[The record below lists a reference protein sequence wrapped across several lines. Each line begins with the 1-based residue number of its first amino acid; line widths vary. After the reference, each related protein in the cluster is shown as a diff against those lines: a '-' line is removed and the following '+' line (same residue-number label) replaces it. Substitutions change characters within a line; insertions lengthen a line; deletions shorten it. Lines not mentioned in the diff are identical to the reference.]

1 MTPDLKPLD
10 QQVMVITGATSGN
23 GLATAR
29 MAADRGAS
37 LVLAARSEGAL
48 DELTHE
54 IAEQGGDAV
63 YVVADVSD
71 PEDVEQIAAVAED
84 SYGGFDTWV
93 NNAGKFIYGR
103 LDETPIDD
111 MRELFEVNVW
121 GLLYGSLVAAEHFRD
136 RGSGAIINVGSVV
149 SERAMILQGAYTASK
164 HAVKGFTDTLRME
177 LEEEGAP
184 VSVTLVKPAA
194 IDTPYAEH
202 AKNYTDS
209 QVTLPPP
216 VYAPETVARTICHA
230 AEHPERDVYV
240 GGAAKNMAQMEY
252 YAPGLL
258 DTIMERLFVG
268 LQKRDRPPRP
278 PAENA
283 FDQPSGEL
291 KERGDH
297 GGHVAKRSLYTRF
310 ATSGVSGKTVG
321 ALAVVAAAGY
331 ALYRAAREDESRSQR
346 RVDADSNER
355 GRRPRGMVTKRR

>member
-10 QQVMVITGATSGN
+10 EQVMVITGATSGN

-37 LVLAARSEGAL
+37 LVLAARSENAL

-54 IAEQGGDAV
+54 IADEGGDAV

-71 PEDVEQIAAVAED
+71 RNDVEQIAAVAED
-84 SYGGFDTWV
+84 TYGGFDTWV

-103 LDETPIDD
+103 LDETPVSD

-121 GLLYGSLVAAEHFRD
+121 GVLYGSLVAAEHLKD
-136 RGSGAIINVGSVV
+136 RGGGAIINVGSVL
-149 SERAMILQGAYTASK
+149 SERGMILQGAYTASK
-164 HAVKGFTDTLRME
+164 HAVKGFTDVLRME
-177 LEEEGAP
+177 LEAEGAP

-194 IDTPYAEH
+194 IDTPYPEH

-216 VYAPETVARTICHA
+216 VYAPETVARAICHA
-230 AEHPERDVYV
+230 AETPERDIYV
-240 GGAAKNMAQMEY
+240 GGAAKHMAQMEY

-258 DTIMERLFVG
+258 DKIMEKLFVG

-283 FDQPSGEL
+283 FDQPSDDL

-297 GGHVAKRSLYTRF
+297 EGHVAERSLYTRL
-310 ATSGVSGKTVG
+310 ATSGVNGKTLG
-321 ALAVVAAAGY
+321 AASVVAAAGY
-331 ALYRAAREDESRSQR
+331 ALYRAARD
-346 RVDADSNER
+346 DER
-355 GRRPRGMVTKRR
+355 GRSSREARGSGESERTRRRPVAKRR

>member
-10 QQVMVITGATSGN
+10 EQVMVVTGATSGN

-37 LVLAARSEGAL
+37 LVLAARSEDAL

-54 IAEQGGDAV
+54 IAEEGGDAV

-71 PEDVEQIAAVAED
+71 RNDVEQIAAVAED
-84 SYGGFDTWV
+84 TYGGFDTWV

-103 LDETPIDD
+103 LDETPVSD

-121 GLLYGSLVAAEHFRD
+121 GLLYGSLVAAEHLKD
-136 RGSGAIINVGSVV
+136 RGGGAIINVGSVV

-194 IDTPYAEH
+194 IDTPYPEH

-216 VYAPETVARTICHA
+216 VYAPETVARAICNA
-230 AEHPERDVYV
+230 AETPSATSTS
-240 GGAAKNMAQMEY
+240 AAPRSTWRSEY

-258 DTIMERLFVG
+258 DTIMEKLFVG

-297 GGHVAKRSLYTRF
+297 EGHVAERSLYTRL
-310 ATSGVSGKTVG
+310 ATSGVNGKTIG
-321 ALAVVAAAGY
+321 AASVVAAAGY
-331 ALYRAAREDESRSQR
+331 ALYRAARD
-346 RVDADSNER
+346 DER
-355 GRRPRGMVTKRR
+355 GRSSSRTGTERNDGERSRRRSVVKRR